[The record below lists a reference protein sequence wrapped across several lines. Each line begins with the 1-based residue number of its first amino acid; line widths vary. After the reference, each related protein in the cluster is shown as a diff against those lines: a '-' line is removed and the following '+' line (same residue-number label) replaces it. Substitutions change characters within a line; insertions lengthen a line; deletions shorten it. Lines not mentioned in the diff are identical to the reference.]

1 MTRRPWQPPGLRQL
15 AALGVL
21 LDTRDGPLEED
32 RVTWSPSHRVIASE
46 YVGVNLFD
54 RLTSELAWPRV
65 DDEARALREIA
76 DLTNSHVLHE
86 AGRIE
91 MVRPEDRVYGPGSSL
106 IMASFAFPGRPSRFS
121 DGSSGGTYY
130 AARHLE
136 TAIAETRY
144 HEARALRGSG
154 PCVTEKTVIHA
165 ELDGTLVDIRAGR
178 ARPAGVY
185 DPDDYRA
192 GQMFGALVRELGG
205 YGIVYDSV
213 RHSTGECAGIFRP
226 SVLRGARA
234 VQTLSYHWDGT
245 RVTRVT

>member
-1 MTRRPWQPPGLRQL
+1 M
-15 AALGVL
+15 
-21 LDTRDGPLEED
+21 
-32 RVTWSPSHRVIASE
+32 IASE

-54 RLTSELAWPRV
+54 RLTSDAAWSR
-65 DDEARALREIA
+65 DDEGRALREIA

-91 MVRPEDRVYGPGSSL
+91 LVRPEDRVYGPGSAL
-106 IMASFAFPGRPSRFS
+106 IMASFAYPARPSRFS

-130 AARHLE
+130 AARTLE

-144 HEARALRGSG
+144 HETRTLRGSG

-165 ELDGTLVDIRAGR
+165 ELDGALVDIRAGR

-185 DPDDYRA
+185 DPDDYRT
-192 GQMFGALVRELGG
+192 GQLFGGLVRELDG

-213 RHSTGECAGIFRP
+213 RHSTGECVAIFRP
-226 SVLRGARA
+226 SVLHGARA
-234 VQTLSYHWDGT
+234 VQTLSYHWDGD
-245 RVTRVT
+245 RVATVT